1 LLKRLEDYR
10 SQERELNWEGTF
22 GDYFE
27 IVTKNPK
34 VARLSHG
41 RIYDMMMSAGVDIGK
56 NGEPHYRFFN
66 DEIFGLERP
75 LGQVVQYFAGT
86 RRFAGGHRT

>member
-1 LLKRLEDYR
+1 MDLLKRLEDYR

-34 VARLSHG
+34 VARLSS
-41 RIYDMMMSAGVDIGK
+41 RAYLRYDDVGGGGYWQKWGAT
-56 NGEPHYRFFN
+56 
-66 DEIFGLERP
+66 LP
-75 LGQVVQYFAGT
+75 LF
-86 RRFAGGHRT
+86 